1 MDARLS
7 WMMILGVP
15 LLLCAGCSESA
26 PDEVTDL
33 TPKPRPTLAGESA
46 SFIEGSAAAREA
58 LRAVPDR
65 LLLDAKYGPTQK
77 KEIIA
82 ALSGPEAKLERS
94 LRGPWAR
101 AYQASAVDQVS
112 DEVKG
117 WNWLSR
123 SLDWQSQEALE
134 QQNWPLAAA
143 KSLTAI
149 RFGLRLTTGDCFEA
163 VGGLT
168 TAEIHASR
176 LAPQVSQMG
185 PKTLTAVSLG
195 IQDALKG
202 MADPEVTLS
211 NEMDR
216 ISTTLQ
222 ALQTACRSDGYKG
235 MLPIIG
241 PTSHDGAAWIRSN
254 KKKLGWFF
262 RAFRDECADLS
273 TEYVAAS
280 SGKEFDEDIFKPR
293 SKRWE
298 GVTRPWRDMTPQI
311 MAGHEAYRKARLG
324 VTARLRLLAVTC
336 AVEAKLKQEG
346 KVPRNLDFLP
356 ESLRKDPYG
365 EGDLAYRPGEVTY
378 RLWSVGPNGVDDGGL
393 TDPGTVILDM
403 GLRTPLAE

>member
-15 LLLCAGCSESA
+15 LLLTAGCSESA

-33 TPKPRPTLAGESA
+33 TPKPRPSLAGESP
-46 SFIEGSAAAREA
+46 SFIEGAAAGREA
-58 LRAVPDR
+58 VQAIPEKLR
-65 LLLDAKYGPTQK
+65 LDAKYGPTQK

-82 ALSGPEAKLERS
+82 ALRGPEAKLERS
-94 LRGPWAR
+94 LRGAWAR
-101 AYQASAVDQVS
+101 AYQAPAVDQVS

-123 SLDWQSQEALE
+123 SLDWQSQEALQ
-134 QQNWPLAAA
+134 QQNWPLAAS

-168 TAEIHASR
+168 IAEIHASR

-185 PKTLTAVSLG
+185 PRTLSAVAGG
-195 IQDALKG
+195 IQDAMKG
-202 MADPEVTLS
+202 IADPEVTLS

-216 ISTTLQ
+216 VSITLQ
-222 ALQTACRSDGYKG
+222 SLQTACKADGYKG

-241 PTSHDGAAWIRSN
+241 PSSHDGAAWVKSN
-254 KKKLGWFF
+254 RPKLGWFF
-262 RAFRDECADLS
+262 RAFRDECAALS
-273 TEYVAAS
+273 TEYVAAA
-280 SGKEFDEDIFKPR
+280 SGGEFDENMFNPR
-293 SKRWE
+293 AKRWE
-298 GVTRPWRDMTPQI
+298 DVTRPWRDMTPQI

-324 VTARLRLLAVTC
+324 VMARLRLLAVTC

-346 KVPRNLDFLP
+346 KVPKNLDFLP
-356 ESLRKDPYG
+356 ETLRRDPYG
-365 EGDLAYRPGEVTY
+365 TGDLAYRPGEVTY